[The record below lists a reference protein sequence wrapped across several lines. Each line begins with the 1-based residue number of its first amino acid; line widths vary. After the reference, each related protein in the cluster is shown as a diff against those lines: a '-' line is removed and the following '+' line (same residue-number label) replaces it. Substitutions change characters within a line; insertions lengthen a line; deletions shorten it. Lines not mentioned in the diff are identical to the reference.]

1 MRVYRVVLLVILTL
15 SMFVTGCARSAQ
27 VSEEYSMADEAAGF
41 PGAPREAPMPM
52 STTSAQFEKS
62 ALESDSGGFGA
73 SAAAVAN
80 VADRM
85 IIRTV
90 SMSVVVD
97 DTDVMLGAIQQLVKV
112 NGGYIAGS
120 NRWLSG
126 EQAYAS
132 VTLRVPADKLEAVLG
147 VLRDASISVEN
158 ESSTGDDVTE
168 EYVDVSARL
177 RNLEATEEELLQLL
191 TEVRK
196 NRGSAED
203 ILAIHNRITEL
214 RSQIESLKGRQQYLE
229 RSAALATI
237 NINIRPKAQPGSIVQ
252 PARWNPSVTVAN
264 ALRAFVELL
273 QILLD
278 VLIWLLILSP
288 VVLIPALVIWLIVRS
303 VKRRRARKS
312 QNVGGTGT
320 PGVAS

>member
-1 MRVYRVVLLVILTL
+1 MRVYRALLLVILAL
-15 SMFVTGCARSAQ
+15 SVLLAGCARSAQ
-27 VSEEYSMADEAAGF
+27 VREEYATSDNAAEYS
-41 PGAPREAPMPM
+41 GAPREAPMPM
-52 STTSAQFEKS
+52 STAAQSEKT
-62 ALESDSGGFGA
+62 ALEQDSAGFGA
-73 SAAAVAN
+73 SASAVAN

-90 SMSVVVD
+90 SMSVVVE
-97 DTDVMLGAIQQLVKV
+97 DTDVMLGAIQQLVKA
-112 NGGYIAGS
+112 NGGYVADS

-214 RSQIESLKGRQQYLE
+214 RSEIESLKGRQQYLE

-237 NINIRPKAQPGSIVQ
+237 RIDIRPKQQPGTIVQ

-273 QILLD
+273 QILAD

-312 QNVGGTGT
+312 LKDKGSES
-320 PGVAS
+320 ASTAN

>member
-15 SMFVTGCARSAQ
+15 SMLVTGCAKSAQ
-27 VSEEYSMADEAAGF
+27 VFEEYSMADEAAGF

-62 ALESDSGGFGA
+62 ALESDRGGFGA
-73 SAAAVAN
+73 SASAVAN

-90 SMSVVVD
+90 SMSVVVE

-312 QNVGGTGT
+312 QKEGGTGT

>member
-1 MRVYRVVLLVILTL
+1 MRAIRAVLLVILAL
-15 SMFVTGCARSAQ
+15 SVLVAGCARSAE
-27 VSEEYSMADEAAGF
+27 VSEEYATSDNAEGF

-52 STTSAQFEKS
+52 STAAQSEKS
-62 ALESDSGGFGA
+62 VLEQDAAGFGA
-73 SAAAVAN
+73 SASAVAN

-90 SMSVVVD
+90 SMSVVVV
-97 DTDVMLGAIQQLVKV
+97 DTDAMLGEIQQLVKA

-237 NINIRPKAQPGSIVQ
+237 NIEIRPKAQPGTIVQ

-288 VVLIPALVIWLIVRS
+288 VVLIPALAIWLIVRS
-303 VKRRRARKS
+303 IKRRRARKS
-312 QNVGGTGT
+312 LKDKGAETSGTAG
-320 PGVAS
+320 